1 MPSLKQLQYFSAL
14 ANGKNMS
21 KLAEEYYISQTAL
34 SNSIA
39 RLEKELGV
47 NLFDRVGRNIV
58 LNDYGKLYLQYIE
71 PALNSIMLGQQAISN
86 IHHKDINSVSI
97 AIASSHLWGD
107 MIGAFL
113 TNHPNFSISQ
123 RECNV
128 DMIKKQ
134 LPELDIDL
142 IVSGATDFDSPY
154 LDSVSF
160 IRDKVRLYV
169 PLNNP
174 LAGRESIYLHEAR
187 DESFIFQPKHAGF
200 SRFSEMLFKKA
211 GFKPN
216 VVAECDTSLRRDLL
230 RKGVGV
236 VLASDSVLRA
246 RFFDNCNC
254 VPVLVKDDF
263 AVREMSCFWLKSR
276 PLSPPAVAFRNHLL
290 EYYAGVSQG

>member
-14 ANGKNMS
+14 AGGKNMS
-21 KLAEEYYISQTAL
+21 KLAEEYFISQTAL

-58 LNDYGKLYLQYIE
+58 LNDYGRLYLQYIE
-71 PALNSIMLGQQAISN
+71 PALNSIVLGQQALGN
-86 IHHKDINSVSI
+86 LRNRDDNSVAI

-113 TNHPNFSISQ
+113 TEHPNFSISQ
-123 RECNV
+123 KECSI
-128 DMIKKQ
+128 DAITKQ

-142 IVSGATDFDSPY
+142 IIAGSVDFESPY
-154 LDSVSF
+154 LDSVCF
-160 IRDKVRLYV
+160 TRDKVRLYV
-169 PLNNP
+169 PFNHP
-174 LAGRESIYLHEAR
+174 FAKRESIYLHEAR
-187 DESFIFQPKHAGF
+187 NEDFIYQPKHTGF
-200 SRFSEMLFKKA
+200 SRFSDALCNRA

-216 VVAECDTSLRRDLL
+216 IVAECDYSLRRDLL

-246 RFFDNCNC
+246 HFFDTG

-263 AVREMSCFWLKSR
+263 AVREMSCFWLKNR
-276 PLSPPAVAFRNHLL
+276 PLSPPAVAFRKHLL
-290 EYYAGVSQG
+290 EYYSNVEQA